1 VRQFIID
8 GVDAAKAPELVQ
20 IVSALPR
27 RANGEV
33 RLEILQ
39 LIATNQV
46 ELVPPLVGDTAERAA
61 VDRII
66 AGRRF
71 LQDRLA

>member
-1 VRQFIID
+1 
-8 GVDAAKAPELVQ
+8 
-20 IVSALPR
+20 LPR

-33 RLEILQ
+33 RIELLQ

-46 ELVPPLVGDTAERAA
+46 ELVPPLVTDARERVA
-61 VDRII
+61 VDEII